1 MSRPSIADFVEDE
14 LLRAPLLVDA
24 VIDVVVDEWRQA
36 FNVAG
41 RSGGDLSRMLQLRRG
56 DVMSATLRSLRLLA
70 TQGDAGSAERTV
82 APKRAQLSLVDEN
95 DVVADLESGR
105 CAERIK
111 SEAEAEL
118 REVHSYT
125 SALVGDFAVSRE
137 TNPLRPEVFARALWD
152 GCQML
157 PAAPAVRLDA
167 YRRAIAPLAR
177 CVRSALAAACG
188 RLAAQGVEPAAYRT
202 LIFAP
207 GSGAATPERVYTP
220 PEDLTTLRDSMLG
233 QLDSTADR
241 PTPSAG
247 DPHSPRPVAPGRKP
261 SRAPTPR
268 APGHA
273 PAPKPPVMRMMD
285 RLYAEIGT
293 EAGIPAQVGV
303 LLDELRPAFE
313 RIAPTDPTMIER
325 FDHPVWQFIDRLVFV
340 FATTPPAERQRLAGL
355 AHNLIAHLVAD
366 PSPGAERFAWAIDK
380 LDVHERQSLA
390 LAVHASA
397 DEIHRLAQATP
408 AASGTDASALDVGTL
423 DTVPGDMLDTSTA
436 GDVERGTLGAVAP
449 GDRLRVFLQGEW
461 RSLQLLW
468 TRDDVWLLRDLTGGR
483 HWALRPGVIA
493 RLAAE
498 RLALPLRVRS
508 LARRAAERVQAS
520 L

>member
-14 LLRAPLLVDA
+14 LLRAPLLFDA

-41 RSGGDLSRMLQLRRG
+41 RSGGDLSRMLQLRRN
-56 DVMSATLRSLRLLA
+56 DVMAATLRSLRLLA
-70 TQGDAGSAERTV
+70 GQRDPGGADRSA

-137 TNPLRPEVFARALWD
+137 TNPLRPEVFARAFWD
-152 GCQML
+152 GCQVL
-157 PAAPAVRLDA
+157 PAAPEVRLDA

-177 CVRSALAAACG
+177 CVRSALAAACQ
-188 RLAAQGVEPAAYRT
+188 RLASQGVEPAAYRT

-207 GSGAATPERVYTP
+207 GAGTATPERVYTP
-220 PEDLTTLRDSMLG
+220 PENLATLRDSMLG
-233 QLDSTADR
+233 QLAPADEWA
-241 PTPSAG
+241 PLG
-247 DPHSPRPVAPGRKP
+247 MDDPHSPRPVAPGRR
-261 SRAPTPR
+261 SAHAPAPR
-268 APGHA
+268 APSPA
-273 PAPKPPVMRMMD
+273 PAPKPPVMRMME
-285 RLYAEIGT
+285 RLYAEIGA
-293 EAGIPAQVGV
+293 EAGLPAQVGV

-313 RIAPTDPTMIER
+313 RVAPTDPTMIER
-325 FDHPVWQFIDRLVFV
+325 FDHPVWRFIDRLVFT
-340 FATTPPAERQRLAGL
+340 FATTPPAERARLAGL
-355 AHNLIAHLVAD
+355 AHNLISHLVAD
-366 PSPGAERFAWAIDK
+366 PSPGAERFAWAIEK
-380 LDVHERQSLA
+380 LEVHERQSLA

-397 DEIHRLAQATP
+397 DEIHRLAQAMP
-408 AASGTDASALDVGTL
+408 AAGAPGASALDVGTL
-423 DTVPGDMLDTSTA
+423 DTVPGDMLETVSP
-436 GDVERGTLGAVAP
+436 GEVERGTLGPVAP

-483 HWALRPGVIA
+483 HWALRPGVID